1 MSNEMCYARNIRFLP
16 AAEVRQ
22 MSVEGFHRYIEY
34 LFERNSIHAADALAF
49 LDRVEYVAVGSADAV
64 ADSAPTLLHI
74 FSRSYSYDG
83 IVDFIT
89 SIRIFVGAIPGAPRQ
104 SEIGFWNLFSSIQ
117 TATFL
122 MFHIRAALAVR
133 APIVR
138 ALPAASGRFQPFDAD
153 AVYRRLV
160 EKFSQYYR
168 RVQFQ
173 MELEKYYT
181 DRYMAAEARVVAY
194 LRKLQEIQDLLYR
207 VLRLMPRRRS
217 AADPARL

>member
-1 MSNEMCYARNIRFLP
+1 
-16 AAEVRQ
+16 

-34 LFERNSIHAADALAF
+34 LFERNSIHAAEALAF

-74 FSRSYSYDG
+74 FIRSYSYDG

-89 SIRIFVGAIPGAPRQ
+89 SIRIFVGAISGAPRQ
-104 SEIGFWNLFSSIQ
+104 SEIGFWNLYSSIQ

-133 APIVR
+133 APIIR

-181 DRYMAAEARVVAY
+181 DRYMAAEARVVTY
-194 LRKLQEIQDLLYR
+194 LRRLQEIQDLLYR

>member
-1 MSNEMCYARNIRFLP
+1 MSGETCYARNIRFLP

-22 MSVEGFHRYIEY
+22 MSVQGFHRYIEY

-49 LDRVEYVAVGSADAV
+49 LDRVEYIAVGSADAV

-74 FSRSYSYDG
+74 FIQSYAYDG
-83 IVDFIT
+83 IVDFVT

-104 SEIGFWNLFSSIQ
+104 SEVGFWNLYSSIQ

-122 MFHIRAALAVR
+122 MFHIRAALTVR
-133 APIVR
+133 APTIR
-138 ALPAASGRFQPFDAD
+138 ALPATAGGFRQFDAD
-153 AVYRRLV
+153 AIYRRLV
-160 EKFSQYYR
+160 EKFTQYHR

-173 MELEKYYT
+173 MELEGYYS
-181 DRYMAAEARVVAY
+181 DRYKVAEGRVTAY
-194 LRKLQEIQDLLYR
+194 LRKMEEIQGLLYR
-207 VLRLMPRRRS
+207 ILRLMPRRRS